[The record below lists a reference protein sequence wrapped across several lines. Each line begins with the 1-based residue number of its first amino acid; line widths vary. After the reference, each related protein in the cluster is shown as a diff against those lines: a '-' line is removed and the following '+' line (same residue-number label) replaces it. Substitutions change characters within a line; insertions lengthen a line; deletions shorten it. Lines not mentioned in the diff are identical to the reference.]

1 MKTRSRAEVV
11 DVVMASVDGSIRR
24 DDDFIEGALFSDGST
39 RAELDECAV
48 SLGLDPGDY
57 EDKFHLRRVLSAQ
70 LTQQSIDDRLAAAT
84 PHSEGTVTSATSSEY
99 QAPQALASVP
109 LETGTTFSSLTVERV
124 SEILRTFPRLLRD
137 AEGAGSISTF
147 CPRMPRRSLR
157 R

>member
-57 EDKFHLRRVLSAQ
+57 EDKFHLRRALSAQ
-70 LTQQSIDDRLAAAT
+70 LTQQSIDDRLAAYSAQT
-84 PHSEGTVTSATSSEY
+84 PHVLILSNGYRYRYSA
-99 QAPQALASVP
+99 PP
-109 LETGTTFSSLTVERV
+109 R
-124 SEILRTFPRLLRD
+124 IL
-137 AEGAGSISTF
+137 SI
-147 CPRMPRRSLR
+147 R
-157 R
+157 